1 MADNNKVV
9 NFTKVTNFKYVY
21 KADRDTEYLI
31 LTLADGQKVCVSDSN
46 FKIAKEFAK
55 QFKRAVKI

>member
-1 MADNNKVV
+1 MADNNNSVQ
-9 NFTKVTNFKYVY
+9 FTKVVGFKYLY
-21 KADRDTEYLI
+21 KPDRDTEYLI

-55 QFKRAVKI
+55 QFKRAVKN